1 MASSADDGD
10 DSVDELQSFQELF
23 PRKSADAPPV
33 TALQHRPRMSSPVSE
48 NHEMGEDGSASK
60 DSKEADSDFSFQI
73 QLPPPINAEQ
83 YTYFSGGSEDGYVD
97 CVESEVEDLETVSY
111 HIRYDDGGDDIVPFE
126 RLLQLC
132 NGQNALDIF
141 HNPDDI
147 EEESDIPRR
156 TDRSRELSKRQ
167 ASILSYTRKKT
178 STRGHLRGY
187 TSDEDDLS
195 LTRSDSRRR
204 RPASPRRSLR
214 SRTNSH
220 APRNK
225 RYARMTSPDEGS
237 SSDELASR
245 SLGRQSLGALSS
257 NGRRTRGRFAR
268 QSRNADDSDDITG
281 DVDSDAS
288 VIMAKRSS
296 GRLGRGR
303 PTRGRPARGGM
314 SKKGGMFGRRKHDY
328 EDSSEAPEPTRKS
341 GRSTKVSKNMRDG
354 LEDEELYA
362 ESDDVETGPKIISV
376 REIFQPLAANN
387 HFRAIHNR
395 RCDVCSG
402 ANTTSNKG
410 PSPLIQC
417 QGCTTSIHKVCLGYR
432 SQREHLVTKVGEEDF
447 VLQCRRCIGLARKK
461 DRSAPDLGACQECKQ
476 PGLACAPFS
485 TKKTSKQEEKLR
497 EENEGTDPITPV
509 CPDLLNN
516 QANLLFRCV
525 SCKRGFHFEH
535 LPPLNSSGYSPDD
548 VADLQEARF
557 AEYEPHWNCKECLDV
572 PGKPQGM
579 VAWRPAN
586 LETYAPGRTLESLTE
601 DEKEYLIKWQGMSY
615 FRCTWAPGAWV
626 WGITAAIMRNA
637 FARRCIEQN
646 NGLPI
651 MTESDAIPEEF
662 LRIEIVLDVKYSS
675 RVSTRTEEIDKARIK
690 EVDEVLV
697 KFTGL
702 GYDEMAWESPPQ
714 PTETERYADYH
725 AAYLEFVAGKYFKQ
739 HGSKVKER
747 LTQYRQSNFER
758 NVLLEGQP
766 AALTGGKLM
775 EYQMEGMNWLLY
787 NFHRE
792 KNVILA
798 DEMGLG
804 KTIQVIAAL
813 TALIKEKPK
822 CWPFLIV
829 VPNSTC
835 PNWRREIKQWAPSLR
850 VVAYYGSREAR
861 ETAMKYELFPEG
873 RSELAAHIV
882 VTSYEAP
889 VDENSRAFFRK
900 TKWAGLI
907 VDEGQRL
914 KNDKNLLYG
923 ALTAL
928 NVPFRVLLTGT
939 PLQNNKKELFTL
951 LQFLDSEINATTL
964 DEKYEELTNENLPEL
979 HDLIRP
985 YFLRRTKA
993 MVLKFLPPMAQ
1004 VIIPVTMSTVQ
1015 KKLYKSILSKSPEL
1029 LRSIFGK
1036 DQAQLKPSERG
1047 SLNNI
1052 LMQLRKCLCHPFVY
1066 SEAIE
1071 ERSNNRAV
1079 LHRNLVDASSKLQ
1092 LLEIMLQKL
1101 QERGHR
1107 VLIFSQFLKQLDI
1120 IEDFLDGLGLQFQ
1133 RLDGNVGTL
1142 EKQKRIDAFNAP
1154 DSPLFAF
1161 LLSTRAGGVGIN
1173 LATADTVI
1181 IMDPDFNPHQDLQA
1195 LSRAHRIGQK
1205 NKVLVFQ
1212 LMTKDSAEE
1221 KIVQIGRKKMAL
1233 DHALIEAMDE
1243 DDDAGVDLQTILQHG
1258 ATALFEDDDQ
1268 NDIRYDSASV
1278 DKLLDRT
1285 QMETTNTGDDKSAES
1300 QFSYA
1305 RIWANDSGALQDD
1318 VGDPDSEEPMPNT
1331 DFWEKILKEREAE
1344 AAREELA
1351 KQKQFGRGKRA
1362 RQVTSGY
1369 TDAANEE
1376 MTPRKSKKLRV
1387 LGESD
1392 GEFTRQSSEAEEE
1405 EEEEGSDT
1413 GFVDPNELAQ
1423 AKARS
1428 GGRGMTQTSPA
1439 AKSPA
1444 KSPAL
1449 SPAKSPAKSPTKI
1462 LPPKNEKKTSS
1473 VQANTTPKKSAKQ
1486 TQPPKKAVKTDQ
1498 PPKKAVKADQPPKSA
1513 AKIGRPPKNAVK
1525 TDQPPKSAAKIGQ
1538 SPKNAVKPD
1547 QSLKNAVRSAR
1558 PPKNVVKQSP
1568 APRAPAVKKPKPT
1581 MASSV
1586 PGSAGNPILL
1596 EKNWGVAQGAPR
1608 KPKVVA
1614 AAGHAPRNDSQVQ
1627 APTSET
1633 VSQKQAPKKRNTS
1646 VRVVTVA
1653 PKVPGPQAN
1662 LLGDAISGKSLP
1674 LAKAVPKAVQR
1685 TAPTSN
1691 AVSGK
1696 RPRPV
1701 EPIPVRDAKRSK
1713 GSTTPQSDSES
1724 NEYMSASEDA

>member
-10 DSVDELQSFQELF
+10 DSVDELQSFQELS
-23 PRKSADAPPV
+23 PLKGAPSV
-33 TALQHRPRMSSPVSE
+33 TSLQHRPRMTSPILANDE
-48 NHEMGEDGSASK
+48 TGDHEMADSASEESIVGK
-60 DSKEADSDFSFQI
+60 SSLAFEI
-73 QLPPPINAEQ
+73 QLPPAVNAEE
-83 YTYFSGGSEDGYVD
+83 YTWVSEESDDGYVEY
-97 CVESEVEDLETVSY
+97 VQSEVEDAETVSY
-111 HIRYDDGGDDIVPFE
+111 HILYDDGGDDIVPFQ

-132 NGQNALDIF
+132 NGQNALDVF
-141 HNPDDI
+141 HNPGES
-147 EEESDIPRR
+147 EEEQDIPRR
-156 TDRSRELSKRQ
+156 AGRSKHISTRQ
-167 ASILSYTRKKT
+167 ASILPYTRPRT
-178 STRGHLRGY
+178 STRGLRPSY
-187 TSDEDDLS
+187 NTSDEDELS
-195 LTRSDSRRR
+195 INQSDSRRSR
-204 RPASPRRSLR
+204 VAGSRRSLL
-214 SRTNSH
+214 SRTDSH
-220 APRNK
+220 APRTK
-225 RYARMTSPDEGS
+225 RYSDMNSPDDQS

-245 SLGRQSLGALSS
+245 SLSRRSLGTTS
-257 NGRRTRGRFAR
+257 RGRLTR
-268 QSRNADDSDDITG
+268 QSRNGDDTDDVTG

-288 VIMAKRSS
+288 GIVVRRRGS
-296 GRLGRGR
+296 GRPKGR
-303 PTRGRPARGGM
+303 PSKDKM
-314 SKKGGMFGRRKHDY
+314 SRKAGMFGRRKRDY
-328 EDSSEAPEPTRKS
+328 DDSFSEAQEPTRKS
-341 GRSTKVSKNMRDG
+341 GRSTKVSKNMRDR

-362 ESDDVETGPKIISV
+362 EEISEGEVGPKTISV
-376 REIFQPLAANN
+376 REIFQPLAAND
-387 HFRAIHNR
+387 HFRVIHNR
-395 RCDVCSG
+395 RCDVCFG
-402 ANTTSNKG
+402 ASTASNKG
-410 PSPLIQC
+410 TSPLIHC

-432 SQREHLVTKVGEEDF
+432 SQREHMVTKVGVDDF
-447 VLQCRRCIGLARKK
+447 VMQCRRCIGLARKK

-497 EENEGTDPITPV
+497 EENGGTDPITPV
-509 CPDLLNN
+509 SPDLINN
-516 QANLLFRCV
+516 HANLLFRCV

-535 LPPLNSSGYSPDD
+535 LPPLNDSAFSPDD
-548 VADLQEARF
+548 VADLQEVRY
-557 AEYEPHWNCKECLDV
+557 AEYEPRWNCKECIDV
-572 PGKPQGM
+572 PGKPQTL
-579 VAWRPAN
+579 VAWRPAD
-586 LETYAPGRTLESLTE
+586 LDTYAPGTTLESLTE
-601 DEKEYLIKWQGMSY
+601 DGKEYLVKWQGMSY
-615 FRCTWAPGAWV
+615 FSCSWKPGAWL
-626 WGITAAIMRNA
+626 WGVTAAMMRNS
-637 FARRCIEQN
+637 FARRCLEQN
-646 NGLPI
+646 NGMPV
-651 MTESDAIPEEF
+651 MTESDAIPEEY

-675 RVSTRTEEIDKARIK
+675 RVSTHTEEIDKARIK

-702 GYDEMAWESPPQ
+702 GYDEIAWESPPQ
-714 PTETERYADYH
+714 PIETERYADYH

-739 HGSKVKER
+739 QNSKAKER
-747 LTQYRQSNFER
+747 LVQYRQSNFER
-758 NVLLEGQP
+758 NVLLESQP
-766 AALTGGKLM
+766 TALIGGKLM

-813 TALIKEKPK
+813 TALIKEKPR

-850 VVAYYGSREAR
+850 VVTYYGSRESR

-889 VDENSRAFFRK
+889 IDDNSRAFFRK

-928 NVPFRVLLTGT
+928 KVPFRVLLTGT

-951 LQFLDSEINATTL
+951 LQFLDSNIDATTL

-1036 DQAQLKPSERG
+1036 DQALLKPSERG
-1047 SLNNI
+1047 SLSNI

-1092 LLEIMLQKL
+1092 LLEIMLLKL

-1133 RLDGNVGTL
+1133 RLDGTIGTL

-1154 DSPLFAF
+1154 ESPLFAF

-1305 RIWANDSGALQDD
+1305 RIWANDSGALLDD
-1318 VGDPDSEEPMPNT
+1318 VGDPDSEEPTPNT

-1362 RQVTSGY
+1362 RQVIGGY
-1369 TDAANEE
+1369 KDALNEE
-1376 MTPRKSKKLRV
+1376 LTPRKSKKLRV

-1392 GEFTRQSSEAEEE
+1392 GEFNSQNTDAEEE
-1405 EEEEGSDT
+1405 DEEESDS
-1413 GFVDPNELAQ
+1413 GVVDPNELAA

-1428 GGRGMTQTSPA
+1428 GGRGMIQTSPA
-1439 AKSPA
+1439 SKSPA
-1444 KSPAL
+1444 KISPV
-1449 SPAKSPAKSPTKI
+1449 
-1462 LPPKNEKKTSS
+1462 KNEKKASS
-1473 VQANTTPKKSAKQ
+1473 TPVKRSKRVVQANATPKKSPKQ
-1486 TQPPKKAVKTDQ
+1486 AQPPKKAVKLDQ
-1498 PPKKAVKADQPPKSA
+1498 PPKA
-1513 AKIGRPPKNAVK
+1513 AKVG
-1525 TDQPPKSAAKIGQ
+1525 KS
-1538 SPKNAVKPD
+1538 SKNAVKPD
-1547 QSLKNAVRSAR
+1547 QPPKKLGR
-1558 PPKNVVKQSP
+1558 PPKKAVSQDPATSPPVVKKS
-1568 APRAPAVKKPKPT
+1568 AK
-1581 MASSV
+1581 ASS
-1586 PGSAGNPILL
+1586 GSASAGHSVPVD
-1596 EKNWGVAQGAPR
+1596 KKAGTTKGAPR
-1608 KPKVVA
+1608 KPKVTA
-1614 AAGHAPRNDSQVQ
+1614 AAGHTPSNGSQIQ
-1627 APTSET
+1627 APLPEK
-1633 VSQKQAPKKRNTS
+1633 VPRKQAPKKGNTS
-1646 VRVVTVA
+1646 IRVVTVT
-1653 PKVPGPQAN
+1653 PKVAGPLAN
-1662 LLGDAISGKSLP
+1662 PSGDAISRKSQSP
-1674 LAKAVPKAVQR
+1674 TKAVPKAAQQ
-1685 TAPTSN
+1685 TTPMSP
-1691 AVSGK
+1691 AVARK
-1696 RPRPV
+1696 RPRSV
-1701 EPIPVRDAKRSK
+1701 EPTLARDAKRSR
-1713 GSTTPQSDSES
+1713 GSTTPGSDSELS
-1724 NEYMSASEDA
+1724 DYMSASEDL

>member
-10 DSVDELQSFQELF
+10 DSVDELQSLQELS
-23 PRKSADAPPV
+23 PVKSADAPSV
-33 TALQHRPRMSSPVSE
+33 TALQHRPRMSSPVDGD
-48 NHEMGEDGSASK
+48 HEMGDDGNADGASK
-60 DSKEADSDFSFQI
+60 DSIEDDGDFSFEI
-73 QLPPPINAEQ
+73 RLPPAINTEE
-83 YTYFSGGSEDGYVD
+83 YTWMSGGSDGGYVD
-97 CVESEVEDLETVSY
+97 SVESEIEDSETVSY
-111 HIRYDDGGDDIVPFE
+111 HIRYDDGGDDIVRVE

-132 NGQNALDIF
+132 NGENALDIF
-141 HNPDDI
+141 HNPDEI
-147 EEESDIPRR
+147 EEGLDTSRR
-156 TDRSRELSKRQ
+156 TEKTRGPSTRQ
-167 ASILSYTRKKT
+167 ASILSYAKKRT
-178 STRGHLRGY
+178 TTRGHSRGRN
-187 TSDEDDLS
+187 TSDEDEISINQSDL
-195 LTRSDSRRR
+195 RRR
-204 RPASPRRSLR
+204 RAASLRRSLR
-214 SRTNSH
+214 SRTDSG
-220 APRNK
+220 APMNK
-225 RYARMTSPDEGS
+225 RYSGMTSPEEES
-237 SSDELASR
+237 SSDELGSR
-245 SLGRQSLGALSS
+245 SLGRRSLGALSS
-257 NGRRTRGRFAR
+257 NGRGHCT
-268 QSRNADDSDDITG
+268 
-281 DVDSDAS
+281 
-288 VIMAKRSS
+288 
-296 GRLGRGR
+296 RGR
-303 PTRGRPARGGM
+303 PTRQPRNGDDSDDMTGAVDSDDSGFVAKRSTGRPGRGRPKGRLSRGGM
-314 SKKGGMFGRRKHDY
+314 SKKSGMFGRRKKDFDDY
-328 EDSSEAPEPTRKS
+328 SSEAPEPTRKS
-341 GRSTKVSKNMRDG
+341 GRSTKVSKNMRDQ

-362 ESDDVETGPKIISV
+362 DEVSDDGETGPKTISV

-387 HFRAIHNR
+387 HFRVIHNR

-402 ANTTSNKG
+402 VNTTSNKG

-432 SQREHLVTKVGEEDF
+432 GPREHLVTKVGDGDF

-461 DRSAPDLGACQECKQ
+461 DKNAPDLGACQECKE

-485 TKKTSKQEEKLR
+485 SKKTSKQEEKLR
-497 EENEGTDPITPV
+497 EDNGGTDPITTV
-509 CPDLLNN
+509 SPDLLNN
-516 QANLLFRCV
+516 HATLLFRCV

-535 LPPLNSSGYSPDD
+535 LPPLNDSAISPDD

-557 AEYEPHWNCKECLDV
+557 AEYEPRWNCKECLEV
-572 PGKPQGM
+572 PGKPQAL
-579 VAWRPAN
+579 VAWRPAD
-586 LETYAPGRTLESLTE
+586 LETYAPGNTLESLAE

-615 FRCTWAPGAWV
+615 FSCTWVAGSWV
-626 WGITAAIMRNA
+626 WGVTAAVMRNA
-637 FARRCIEQN
+637 FSRRCIEQN

-675 RVSTRTEEIDKARIK
+675 RVSTHTEEIDKARIR

-702 GYDEMAWESPPQ
+702 GYDEIAWESPPR
-714 PTETERYADYH
+714 PVETERYADYQ

-739 HGSKVKER
+739 QNSKVKER
-747 LTQYRQSNFER
+747 LIQYRQSNFER
-758 NVLLEGQP
+758 NVLQETQP

-822 CWPFLIV
+822 CWPFLVV

-850 VVAYYGSREAR
+850 VVTYYGSREAR

-873 RSELAAHIV
+873 CSELAAHIV

-923 ALTAL
+923 ALTAMK
-928 NVPFRVLLTGT
+928 VPFRVLLTGT

-951 LQFLDSEINATTL
+951 LQFLDSTIDATTL

-979 HDLIRP
+979 HELIRP

-1047 SLNNI
+1047 SLSNI

-1071 ERSNNRAV
+1071 ERSNNRAA

-1092 LLEIMLQKL
+1092 LLETMLQKL

-1133 RLDGNVGTL
+1133 RLDGTIGTL

-1154 DSPLFAF
+1154 NSPLFAF

-1331 DFWEKILKEREAE
+1331 DFWEKILREREAE

-1362 RQVTSGY
+1362 RQVIAGY
-1369 TDAANEE
+1369 SDVFNEE
-1376 MTPRKSKKLRV
+1376 LTPRKSKRPRV

-1392 GEFTRQSSEAEEE
+1392 GEFTRHSTEAEEE
-1405 EEEEGSDT
+1405 SDDA
-1413 GFVDPNELAQ
+1413 GYVDPNELAA
-1423 AKARS
+1423 AKVRS
-1428 GGRGMTQTSPA
+1428 GGRGMIQTSPA
-1439 AKSPA
+1439 SKIPA
-1444 KSPAL
+1444 KIL
-1449 SPAKSPAKSPTKI
+1449 SPQK
-1462 LPPKNEKKTSS
+1462 EKKASGS
-1473 VQANTTPKKSAKQ
+1473 PKKNPKQVVQANATPKKTA
-1486 TQPPKKAVKTDQ
+1486 TQPQPLKKAVKPDQ
-1498 PPKKAVKADQPPKSA
+1498 PLKGPVKIGRPPKDQPLKGPMR
-1513 AKIGRPPKNAVK
+1513 IGRPPKNAVK
-1525 TDQPPKSAAKIGQ
+1525 PDQPLKEPVKRGRPPKDAVKPDQPLKAAKLGRPPKSAAKQ
-1538 SPKNAVKPD
+1538 DPVPMSPIVK
-1547 QSLKNAVRSAR
+1547 
-1558 PPKNVVKQSP
+1558 
-1568 APRAPAVKKPKPT
+1568 KPT
-1581 MASSV
+1581 MASSR
-1586 PGSAGNPILL
+1586 PGSAGNPVLL
-1596 EKNWGVAQGAPR
+1596 DEKRDTTQGAPR

-1614 AAGHAPRNDSQVQ
+1614 AAGRAPSNGSKVQ
-1627 APTSET
+1627 APSSET
-1633 VSQKQAPKKRNTS
+1633 VSQKQDPNKRNNTS
-1646 VRVVTVA
+1646 VRVVTVN
-1653 PKVPGPQAN
+1653 PKGLGPQAN
-1662 LLGDAISGKSLP
+1662 PLGDGKSLSP
-1674 LAKAVPKAVQR
+1674 AKSVPKVMQR
-1685 TAPTSN
+1685 TTLMSN
-1691 AVSGK
+1691 AATGK
-1696 RPRPV
+1696 RPRPAELV
-1701 EPIPVRDAKRSK
+1701 PAGDAKRSK
-1713 GSTTPQSDSES
+1713 GFTTPRSDSELT
-1724 NEYMSASEDA
+1724 EYMSANEDP

>member
-10 DSVDELQSFQELF
+10 DSVDELQSFQEF
-23 PRKSADAPPV
+23 SPRKSADAPSV
-33 TALQHRPRMSSPVSE
+33 TALQHRPRMSSPSDA
-48 NHEMGEDGSASK
+48 NHGTGEDKNADGASE
-60 DSKEADSDFSFQI
+60 DAIEDDGDVAFRI
-73 QLPPPINAEQ
+73 ELPPAINTEQ
-83 YTYFSGGSEDGYVD
+83 YTYVSAESDDGYVD
-97 CVESEVEDLETVSY
+97 CVESEIEDSENVSY

-132 NGQNALDIF
+132 NGQNALDVF
-141 HNPDDI
+141 HNPNEV

-156 TDRSRELSKRQ
+156 TGKSRELSKRQ
-167 ASILSYTRKKT
+167 ANILSYTRKRT
-178 STRGHLRGY
+178 STRGHLQSCN
-187 TSDEDDLS
+187 TSDEDELS
-195 LTRSDSRRR
+195 INQSDSRRR
-204 RPASPRRSLR
+204 RAASPRRSLR
-214 SRTNSH
+214 SKTDSH
-220 APRNK
+220 APKNK
-225 RYARMTSPDEGS
+225 RYSGMTSPDEGS

-245 SLGRQSLGALSS
+245 SLGRRSLGALSS
-257 NGRRTRGRFAR
+257 NDRRTRGKFAR
-268 QSRNADDSDDITG
+268 PSMNVDYSDDVTG

-288 VIMAKRSS
+288 GIVVKRSS
-296 GRLGRGR
+296 GRLGRGH
-303 PTRGRPARGGM
+303 PTRGRPGRGGM
-314 SKKGGMFGRRKHDY
+314 SKKSGMFGRRKKDY
-328 EDSSEAPEPTRKS
+328 DDSSEAPEPTRKS
-341 GRSTKVSKNMRDG
+341 GRSTKVSKNMRDQ

-362 ESDDVETGPKIISV
+362 DSDVEETGPKIISV

-387 HFRAIHNR
+387 HFSVIHNR

-402 ANTTSNKG
+402 ANAASNKG

-432 SQREHLVTKVGEEDF
+432 SQREHLVTKVGEGDF

-461 DRSAPDLGACQECKQ
+461 DRSAPDLGACQECKK

-497 EENEGTDPITPV
+497 EDNGGTDPITLV
-509 CPDLLNN
+509 SPDLLNN
-516 QANLLFRCV
+516 HATLLFRCV

-557 AEYEPHWNCKECLDV
+557 AEYELHWNCKDCLDV

-615 FRCTWAPGAWV
+615 FSCTWAPGAWV
-626 WGITAAIMRNA
+626 WGITAGIMRNA

-651 MTESDAIPEEF
+651 MTESDAIPEEY

-702 GYDEMAWESPPQ
+702 GYDEIAWESPPQ
-714 PTETERYADYH
+714 PIETERYADYH

-758 NVLLEGQP
+758 NVLLEAQP

-850 VVAYYGSREAR
+850 VVTYYGSREAR

-889 VDENSRAFFRK
+889 VDESSRAFFRK

-928 NVPFRVLLTGT
+928 HVPFRVLLTGT

-951 LQFLDSEINATTL
+951 LQFLDPEINATTL

-1376 MTPRKSKKLRV
+1376 MTPRKFKKLRV

-1405 EEEEGSDT
+1405 EESDA
-1413 GFVDPNELAQ
+1413 GFVDPTELAQ

-1428 GGRGMTQTSPA
+1428 GGRVDAFQRARIVRDVPNLSDDPDFMRTFGNTATHNRLCLACDSMHAVGQCPLKRSGVEHCGLCGMAHYGFIQSGSEAACPKFSSETQVRLMLDSLKMSTEPKEIIEPA
-1439 AKSPA
+1439 RMYLRGVIGNLVKKKKKDLELQAARSRP
-1444 KSPAL
+1444 
-1449 SPAKSPAKSPTKI
+1449 I
-1462 LPPKNEKKTSS
+1462 LPPSRPG
-1473 VQANTTPKKSAKQ
+1473 AM
-1486 TQPPKKAVKTDQ
+1486 QPQ
-1498 PPKKAVKADQPPKSA
+1498 W
-1513 AKIGRPPKNAVK
+1513 R
-1525 TDQPPKSAAKIGQ
+1525 
-1538 SPKNAVKPD
+1538 
-1547 QSLKNAVRSAR
+1547 
-1558 PPKNVVKQSP
+1558 
-1568 APRAPAVKKPKPT
+1568 
-1581 MASSV
+1581 
-1586 PGSAGNPILL
+1586 
-1596 EKNWGVAQGAPR
+1596 
-1608 KPKVVA
+1608 
-1614 AAGHAPRNDSQVQ
+1614 
-1627 APTSET
+1627 
-1633 VSQKQAPKKRNTS
+1633 
-1646 VRVVTVA
+1646 VA
-1653 PKVPGPQAN
+1653 PPQ
-1662 LLGDAISGKSLP
+1662 
-1674 LAKAVPKAVQR
+1674 R
-1685 TAPTSN
+1685 
-1691 AVSGK
+1691 
-1696 RPRPV
+1696 R
-1701 EPIPVRDAKRSK
+1701 
-1713 GSTTPQSDSES
+1713 
-1724 NEYMSASEDA
+1724 